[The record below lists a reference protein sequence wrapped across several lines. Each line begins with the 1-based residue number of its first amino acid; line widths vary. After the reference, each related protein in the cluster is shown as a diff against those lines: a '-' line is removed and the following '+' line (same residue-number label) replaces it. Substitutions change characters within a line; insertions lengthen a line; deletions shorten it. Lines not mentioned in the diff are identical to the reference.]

1 MERVTPTESPE
12 QPTPQEAMSP
22 SLASPNMGVEQKA
35 PWVTQVD
42 KLDAKVQVSIYL
54 DSKDLTSL
62 VPGLVP

>member
-1 MERVTPTESPE
+1 
-12 QPTPQEAMSP
+12 MSP
-22 SLASPNMGVEQKA
+22 SLASPNMGVEQNA